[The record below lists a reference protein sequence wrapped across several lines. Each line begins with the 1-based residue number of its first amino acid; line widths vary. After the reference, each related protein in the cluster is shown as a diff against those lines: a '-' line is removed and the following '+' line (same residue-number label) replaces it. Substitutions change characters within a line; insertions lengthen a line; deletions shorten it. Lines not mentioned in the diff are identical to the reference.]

1 MKKINDFINEKLKVT
16 KNSASDTTKIPVA
29 INNADKVY
37 LNKLYKIIQK
47 KVLDEKI
54 DEDGDLSS
62 LVNFYKEYTK
72 NDKKYQTKE
81 MIWTYLFVVLGYD
94 YMFDD
99 SDDERRE
106 NGYLSELYDDA
117 DPIEEFVY
125 RAAEWANNYSNWY
138 TMRNLKDIILEK
150 LKVTKSSGYKVS
162 LKEFAKERQSL
173 NYPKNYVKLTSNY
186 KMVFINWVEKILLE
200 DDVVD
205 AIPIRGH
212 ILYFD
217 GDILRDNIGHNEV
230 DPVVSTELD
239 LTWGEAY
246 MRIVT
251 YYVKNNIFHNCNILL
266 WLKLYFCRALIVYLI
281 INYLYL

>member
-1 MKKINDFINEKLKVT
+1 MRKITEFINEKLKVT
-16 KNSASDTTKIPVA
+16 KNTNSDTLKIPVA
-29 INNADKVY
+29 ITNADKVY

-106 NGYLSELYDDA
+106 NGYLSELYDDT

-125 RAAEWANNYSNWY
+125 RAAEWVNNYSN
-138 TMRNLKDIILEK
+138 
-150 LKVTKSSGYKVS
+150 
-162 LKEFAKERQSL
+162 
-173 NYPKNYVKLTSNY
+173 
-186 KMVFINWVEKILLE
+186 
-200 DDVVD
+200 
-205 AIPIRGH
+205 
-212 ILYFD
+212 
-217 GDILRDNIGHNEV
+217 
-230 DPVVSTELD
+230 
-239 LTWGEAY
+239 
-246 MRIVT
+246 
-251 YYVKNNIFHNCNILL
+251 
-266 WLKLYFCRALIVYLI
+266 
-281 INYLYL
+281 

>member
-1 MKKINDFINEKLKVT
+1 
-16 KNSASDTTKIPVA
+16 
-29 INNADKVY
+29 
-37 LNKLYKIIQK
+37 
-47 KVLDEKI
+47 
-54 DEDGDLSS
+54 
-62 LVNFYKEYTK
+62 
-72 NDKKYQTKE
+72 
-81 MIWTYLFVVLGYD
+81 
-94 YMFDD
+94 
-99 SDDERRE
+99 
-106 NGYLSELYDDA
+106 
-117 DPIEEFVY
+117 
-125 RAAEWANNYSNWY
+125 
-138 TMRNLKDIILEK
+138 MRNLKDIIFEK
-150 LKVTKSSGYKVS
+150 LRVTKSSGYKMT

-186 KMVFINWVEKILLE
+186 KIVFINWVEKMLVE

-251 YYVKNNIFHNCNILL
+251 YYVKNNLFENCNILL
-266 WLKLYFCRALIVYLI
+266 
-281 INYLYL
+281 